1 MHQAPLGKLLRID
14 LRSVWKNDASDFAPW
29 VAENI
34 DLIGEALGLDLAV
47 VSHHRGLADSSV
59 DVIAQ
64 DRTRDRRVLIESR
77 LEETDHAHL
86 GQLITHAASLQ
97 ASVVVWVSREM
108 RDDHR
113 QAIAWLNQ
121 GVNGASEYF
130 GVVVEVLQIDNSRPA
145 PNLRVVASPAN
156 WTRSLHRASEKYAPA
171 EPAPAPVANAP
182 VANAPVV
189 PAAQSAPASMP
200 SVPPAVHVHSEPSP
214 FPAAPSFP
222 APAWVAAAPA
232 AAPAPLASVTETEA
246 ASAPVSSADTNSIN
260 VLYRHFFQRLLEE
273 LYDVPGFTG
282 ARRAEPQSW
291 YAFKSPTRGFQYVAS
306 FDQYGRVWA
315 ELYIDFGDR
324 AQNVAAFEALHFE
337 KRALEQAFG
346 EPLDWDFGQGRRAC
360 RIAASRP
367 GKINDSAE
375 ALDEYRRWAAGHLV
389 RLHTIFSSHLPAAAA
404 LAEEAL
410 DEPSSHKSPGRI
422 GIEMLLPKSYSG
434 TGTA

>member
-1 MHQAPLGKLLRID
+1 MNQAPLGKLLRID
-14 LRSVWKNDASDFAPW
+14 LRSVWKSEASDFAPW

-34 DLIGEALGLDLAV
+34 DLIGEALGLDLEIV
-47 VSHHRGLADSSV
+47 GHRRGLVESSV
-59 DVIAQ
+59 AVLAH

-77 LEETDHAHL
+77 LDETDHAHL
-86 GQLITHAASLQ
+86 GQLITHAASIQ
-97 ASVVVWVSREM
+97 AGVVVWVSREM

-113 QAIAWLNQ
+113 QAIAWLNR
-121 GVNGASEYF
+121 GDDAATEYF
-130 GVVVEVLQIDNSRPA
+130 GIVVEVLQIDNSRPA
-145 PNLRVVASPAN
+145 PNLRVVASPVK
-156 WTRSLHRASEKYAPA
+156 WTPTLPRITSNSAPTHSARESFPAVSAVPAAPA
-171 EPAPAPVANAP
+171 APEPLAWSAPDPFAVPSAAEPAQPAPAPFATAAPTVPEAPANP
-182 VANAPVV
+182 V
-189 PAAQSAPASMP
+189 PASEIHSIPASG
-200 SVPPAVHVHSEPSP
+200 PA
-214 FPAAPSFP
+214 
-222 APAWVAAAPA
+222 
-232 AAPAPLASVTETEA
+232 TEG
-246 ASAPVSSADTNSIN
+246 NSIN

-273 LYDVPGFTG
+273 LYDIPGFTG

-324 AQNVAAFEALHFE
+324 DRNLAAFKALHFE
-337 KRALEQAFG
+337 KGALEQAFA
-346 EPLDWDFGQGRRAC
+346 EPLDWDIGQGRRAC

-367 GKINDSAE
+367 GKIDDSVE

-389 RLHTIFSSHLPAAAA
+389 RLHTTFSSHLTAAAA

-410 DEPSSHKSPGRI
+410 DEPASHKSPGRI